1 MQRYGLSSQEV
12 QESKRRHGQNI
23 LPVPPRQSFMSKLRD
38 NLQDP
43 MIKILLVALL
53 INVTFIY
60 NGHSDWL
67 ETLGIFVAIALAVL
81 VSTWSEYSNENAF
94 QRLQAEA
101 SRSSCKVWR
110 DGEPRSLP
118 IEEIVV
124 GDVIILEA
132 GDKVPAD
139 GITLAGKLEVAQ
151 STLNGES

>member
-53 INVTFIY
+53 INVAFIY

-110 DGEPRSLP
+110 DGEPQSLS

-124 GDVIILEA
+124 GDVIIFGGRGQGTGRWNNA
-132 GDKVPAD
+132 
-139 GITLAGKLEVAQ
+139 
-151 STLNGES
+151 SR